1 MRSAFVAALV
11 LGTFGGVA
19 RAEETE
25 VSFAYV
31 PASAVEDVIVEQPLG
46 RLSVR
51 GWDRPEVR
59 IAATK
64 RAPNHAG
71 LDRLRVRVDLKDG
84 KLEVLTGVRVGE
96 VLRGIPTDAGYV
108 IDLAVDAPSGARIH
122 ATTFDGD
129 LDALGFR
136 AGVVLSST
144 NGEIHATDIDGPV
157 RSTGTRGRQ
166 RLAAIRGDVDAQS
179 LQGALELDS
188 IEGVVLRASVV
199 DGRIEARRVRA
210 RVVELV
216 SARGDVTLAGAMP
229 LGARWVLRAPAGDG
243 HLAIDGAP
251 TSLVLHA
258 ERGLRGVTLRGSRP
272 AGDVLRDLRQPRP
285 GSARLVEASV
295 SGTLHLA
302 TR

>member
-1 MRSAFVAALV
+1 MRDAL
-11 LGTFGGVA
+11 FGALLVFATLVGVA

-96 VLRGIPTDAGYV
+96 VLRRIPTDAGYV
-108 IDLAVDAPSGARIH
+108 IDLAVDAPSGARIR

-136 AGVVLSST
+136 AGVVLTST

-166 RLAAIRGDVDAQS
+166 RLAAIRGDVDVQS

-243 HLAIDGAP
+243 HIVTDGAP

-258 ERGLRGVTLRGSRP
+258 DRGLHMPHEARA
-272 AGDVLRDLRQPRP
+272 AGEVLRDLRRPHP
-285 GSARLVEASV
+285 GSARIVEASV
-295 SGTLHLA
+295 SGVLDLA
-302 TR
+302 DR